1 MVYAKI
7 RPHMYEFLE
16 RVSKCFEVVLFTA
29 SQKVYA
35 NELLNLLDPHTEGK
49 DRFVRCVLYE
59 NTHDALS
66 HLTMGGIILLC

>member
-35 NELLNLLDPHTEGK
+35 NELLNLLDPYTEGK
-49 DRFVRCVLYE
+49 DKLIKYE
-59 NTHDALS
+59 QPFNFCYFFFLFFFFW
-66 HLTMGGIILLC
+66 GGGV